1 MFLQLLISKFKS
13 LISINMAKGP
23 IFEKKNVVVAGGA
36 GFIGSHL
43 SDYILK
49 DSHVICIDNFSVS
62 SERNIDL
69 LLRNPDFEFIKHD
82 LANPIDLESFKELDR
97 FKIKFQGIQEI
108 YNFACPT
115 SAKGFDKYR
124 IQTLDANA
132 LVVKNVL
139 EMAVKYGAKLVHGSS
154 SVVYGPRLPEK
165 LNFTET
171 DIGLI
176 DQLSPR
182 ACYDEGKKFSET
194 MVSTYTEVYKLDAKI
209 ARIFRTYGPRARLFD
224 GEMIPDFI
232 VDALDGRDLVIYGD
246 ETFSTSLTYV
256 SDIVQG
262 LIKLMAAPSDT
273 GAVNLGTDYE
283 VRLLDVANKIIELSA
298 SSSRVR
304 FEDPLLFMT
313 PLGLPEITKAK
324 DMLGW
329 MPLVRL
335 EDGIMRAI
343 EYTRANKALIDM
355 MRNAG

>member
-1 MFLQLLISKFKS
+1 MP
-13 LISINMAKGP
+13 KGP
-23 IFEKKNVVVAGGA
+23 IFEKKNVIVAGGA

-43 SDYILK
+43 SDYLLK
-49 DSHVICIDNFSVS
+49 DSHVICIDNFCVS

-82 LANPIDLESFKELDR
+82 LSEPVDLLKFKELDR

-108 YNFACPT
+108 YNLACPT
-115 SAKGFDKYR
+115 SAKSFDAYR

-132 LVVKNVL
+132 LVMKNIL
-139 EMAVKYGAKLVHGSS
+139 DLAVKYGSKLVHGSS
-154 SVVYGPRLPEK
+154 SVVYGPRHTDNAL
-165 LNFTET
+165 FTET
-171 DIGLI
+171 DTGLT

-182 ACYDEGKKFSET
+182 ACYDQGKKFSET
-194 MVSTYTEVYKLDAKI
+194 MVATYAEVYKLDAKI
-209 ARIFRTYGPRARLFD
+209 ARIFRTYGPRERLFD

-262 LIKLMAAPSDT
+262 LIKLMSAPFGT

-283 VRLLDVANKIIELSA
+283 LRLTDVANKIIELSG
-298 SSSRVR
+298 SDSRVR
-304 FEDPLLFMT
+304 FEEPLLFMT
-313 PLGLPEITKAK
+313 PLGLPDITKAK
-324 DMLGW
+324 ERLGW
-329 MPLVRL
+329 MPIVLL
-335 EDGIMRAI
+335 EDGIMRSI
-343 EYTRANKALIDM
+343 EYARANKALIDM